1 MDQTRRRITDLRNNQ
16 AVDNIL
22 SQNKG
27 NKKLQDKFL
36 DLVKIRVQFE

>member
-1 MDQTRRRITDLRNNQ
+1 MDQTRRRITELRNNQ